1 MADGP
6 SSRVPGAAPIP
17 DYDLR
22 GMRRGAVNG
31 SATARR
37 PPEQQ
42 LVAAAFDRAPIAMAV
57 IDTDGAW
64 VRVSDAYCRML
75 AYRREDLLAQ
85 LASDLIHPDDRVGDL
100 EWSRR
105 ARAGESSSL
114 EREQRYLAGDGSIVW
129 LDARSEMLLDDGGR
143 PLCTVS
149 VVQDI
154 TLARGADQATSEREA
169 LLLSI
174 VEHLRGAVSVKDR
187 HHRYQLVNPAFER
200 RFGAQGGRSLGRF
213 DHEVL
218 PPGMLALDRAGDAR
232 VLRTGKVIEQE
243 ETVRVG
249 GEDHVFLTVK
259 FPIRRDDEPTHGVCA
274 IANDITDRKHHEEDV
289 RERLEWTERIHSAIA
304 QDRLVLYGQPIVN
317 LASGKTE
324 RAELLVRMRT
334 SKGSS
339 DLILPAEFL
348 PAAERFDVIGAIDL
362 WVVLQALEL
371 ACSGRRVEV
380 NLSGQTISDPEQVD
394 AIERLVK
401 ESGAPAENI
410 VFEITESAVA
420 KNMES
425 ARRFAERLRALG
437 CAFALDDF
445 GVGFGTFTYL
455 KHLPIDYLK
464 IDIAFVGDL
473 VRDES
478 DRQVVHAIVGVARN
492 FGMKTIAEG
501 VENQETAD
509 LLRLIGVDHAQGYW
523 LGRPAPLHELWP
535 TTT

>member
-1 MADGP
+1 
-6 SSRVPGAAPIP
+6 
-17 DYDLR
+17 
-22 GMRRGAVNG
+22 
-31 SATARR
+31 
-37 PPEQQ
+37 
-42 LVAAAFDRAPIAMAV
+42 
-57 IDTDGAW
+57 
-64 VRVSDAYCRML
+64 
-75 AYRREDLLAQ
+75 
-85 LASDLIHPDDRVGDL
+85 
-100 EWSRR
+100 
-105 ARAGESSSL
+105 
-114 EREQRYLAGDGSIVW
+114 
-129 LDARSEMLLDDGGR
+129 
-143 PLCTVS
+143 
-149 VVQDI
+149 
-154 TLARGADQATSEREA
+154 
-169 LLLSI
+169 
-174 VEHLRGAVSVKDR
+174 
-187 HHRYQLVNPAFER
+187 
-200 RFGAQGGRSLGRF
+200 
-213 DHEVL
+213 
-218 PPGMLALDRAGDAR
+218 
-232 VLRTGKVIEQE
+232 
-243 ETVRVG
+243 
-249 GEDHVFLTVK
+249 
-259 FPIRRDDEPTHGVCA
+259 
-274 IANDITDRKHHEEDV
+274 V

-455 KHLPIDYLK
+455 KHLPVDYLK

-523 LGRPAPLHELWP
+523 RGRPAPLHELWP